1 MSSEEVDV
9 IASAVIGIG
18 VIIVYAIIDLWRS
31 KHGK

>member
-1 MSSEEVDV
+1 MTSEEMDI
-9 IASAVIGIG
+9 IASAIIGVG